1 MTVTIL
7 GASIEITSGTLIFL
21 VAAVA
26 AWIVVHRKMA
36 PTVPPMAGT
45 VPHSPGERLV
55 AGATVAAAVIAIGV
69 FVTGGVTA
77 TQASDDTPPPTKTSQ
92 TPQPPSPT
100 GAR

>member
-21 VAAVA
+21 VAAVV

-36 PTVPPMAGT
+36 PAVPPTPGA
-45 VPHSPGERLV
+45 VPHSTGERAV

-77 TQASDDTPPPTKTSQ
+77 TKASDDTPPPTKTSQ
-92 TPQPPSPT
+92 PPTPTSST
-100 GAR
+100 R